1 MKIEIGR
8 YVRIASDYP
17 TNRNFQSQTGYIIA
31 LPNAEHPNE
40 YLVKLDGGTF
50 SQKHNDIIPGTSV
63 GVSISGHSPQA
74 AGN

>member
-40 YLVKLDGGTF
+40 YLVKLDGGVTL
-50 SQKHNDIIPGTSV
+50 SPHLAGMLVRVPGS
-63 GVSISGHSPQA
+63 SLEMA
-74 AGN
+74 D